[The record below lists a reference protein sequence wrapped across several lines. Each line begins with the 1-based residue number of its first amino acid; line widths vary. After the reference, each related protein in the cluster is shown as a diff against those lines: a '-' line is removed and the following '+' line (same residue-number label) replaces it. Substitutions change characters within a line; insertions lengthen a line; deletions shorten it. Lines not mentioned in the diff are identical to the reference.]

1 MCDTLVALTDDGVL
15 FAKNSDRDPNEAQVL
30 RWEPAADHAPGATV
44 SATWIDVP
52 QVAHTH
58 AVLLSQPWW
67 MWGAEMG
74 ANEHGVV
81 IGNEAVFTRSPVAA
95 TGLLGMDLL
104 RLALERATTAHDAV
118 GVLVELLE
126 RHGQGGACSRAH
138 PGFRYHN
145 SFLVADP
152 AGAVVLETADR
163 AWATE
168 EVTGR
173 GRSISNGLTIEGFA
187 EAHAD
192 RLRGG
197 VAQCSA
203 RRARTTA
210 TAGSAA
216 DVLDLFAALRDHGPH
231 GGPRWSPVNGAL
243 AAPCAHAGGLVTS
256 TQTTASWVADLR
268 GDPLHWVTAT
278 AAPCTSLFKPV
289 RVAEPVALDPG
300 VTATDR
306 FDDDVAWWRHERYHR
321 LALRD
326 HTASVVRATAD
337 RARTEAAW
345 VADPPPSAQAFAEAE
360 RLRGRWLADLQAAG
374 LPERRPR
381 WLRAL
386 WQRWDRDA
394 DLPDPGVRTHP
405 PIPSAT
411 EVST

>member
-1 MCDTLVALTDDGVL
+1 MCDTLVSLTDHGVL

-30 RWEPAADHAPGATV
+30 RWLPAADHEPGATV

-58 AVLLSQPWW
+58 AVLVSQPWW

-104 RLALERATTAHDAV
+104 RLALERATTVHEAV

-126 RHGQGGACSRAH
+126 RHGQGGSCSRAH

-145 SFLVADP
+145 SFLVADR

-168 EVTGR
+168 EVTGP
-173 GRSISNGLTIEGFA
+173 GRSISNGLTIEAFA
-187 EAHAD
+187 RAHAD
-192 RLRGG
+192 PLRGR
-197 VAQCSA
+197 VAQCST

-210 TAGSAA
+210 AAGAA
-216 DVLDLFAALRDHGPH
+216 TGVEDLFAALRDHGPH
-231 GGPRWSPVNGAL
+231 NRPAWSAVNGAL

-268 GDPLHWVTAT
+268 GDPRHWVTAT
-278 AAPCTSLFKPV
+278 AAPCTSVFKPI
-289 RVAEPVALDPG
+289 RVSEPVAVDDG

-306 FDDDVAWWRHERYHR
+306 FDDAVTWWRHERLHR

-326 HTASVVRATAD
+326 HPAAVARSAAD

-345 VADPPPSAQAFAEAE
+345 AADPPSGREAFAEAE
-360 RLRGRWLADLQAAG
+360 RLRASWFADLQGAG
-374 LPERRPR
+374 LPDRRPR
-381 WLRAL
+381 WLREL
-386 WQRWDRDA
+386 WRRWDRDA
-394 DLPDPGVRTHP
+394 HLPDPDVRVHP
-405 PIPSAT
+405 PIATRT
-411 EVST
+411 EVSA

>member
-1 MCDTLVALTDDGVL
+1 MCDTLVSLTDHGVL

-30 RWEPAADHAPGATV
+30 RWEPAADHAPGAAV

-58 AVLLSQPWW
+58 AVVLSQPWW

-74 ANEHGVV
+74 ANQHGVV

-104 RLALERATTAHDAV
+104 RLALDRAATAHEAV
-118 GVLVELLE
+118 AVLVDLLE
-126 RHGQGGACSRAH
+126 QHGQGGSGSRAH

-152 AGAVVLETADR
+152 AGAIVLETADR

-168 EVTGR
+168 EVSGPS
-173 GRSISNGLTIEGFA
+173 RSISNGLTIEPFA
-187 EAHAD
+187 RAHAD
-192 RLRGG
+192 PVRGR

-210 TAGSAA
+210 AAGSATGVA
-216 DVLDLFAALRDHGPH
+216 DLFAALRDHGPH
-231 GGPRWSPVNGAL
+231 GSPHWRPANGAL

-278 AAPCTSLFKPV
+278 AAPCTSVFKPV
-289 RVAEPVALDPG
+289 RVDQPLAPDP
-300 VTATDR
+300 TATDR
-306 FDDDVAWWRHERYHR
+306 YDEAVAWWRHERYHR
-321 LALRD
+321 LVLRD
-326 HTASVVRATAD
+326 HGAAIARSTAD
-337 RARTEAAW
+337 RARVEAAW
-345 VADPPPSAQAFAEAE
+345 LADPPPSIDAFARAGQ
-360 RLRGRWLADLQAAG
+360 LRDAWLADLQGAG
-374 LPERRPR
+374 LPDRRPR
-381 WLRAL
+381 WLRTL
-386 WQRWDRDA
+386 WRRWDRDA
-394 DLPDPGVRTHP
+394 ELPDPGVRTHP
-405 PIPSAT
+405 PRPAGT
-411 EVST
+411 AVTR